1 MKLFLKIIPLC
12 LLSLSLNA
20 EVFSGFIENDVVN
33 GEDKHYTNG
42 IAFTY
47 LSNKDTNDLNKY
59 DNSFFNLVSK
69 IPTFNNDTKY
79 QTLGMT
85 LSHLTFTPDNSDEQ
99 NKIIKDVPYAG
110 VVTVD
115 FILYK
120 WEDDFFHQYMM
131 TLGMVGPS
139 SSAERFQN
147 TYHDITGNKDTKGW
161 SNQLEDNF
169 LYNFSYAYGYKAFKY
184 DFSYGKMDI
193 INNFRVDVGN
203 YNRALMAGS
212 TIRYGNNYPNNFNT
226 VGRLLGANENKL
238 LNLDSKSNKSFGW
251 SISYGLGYS
260 YIDYFYVTN
269 YDKSYQLD
277 KLKDTAIQVISLD
290 TYFDNLVLSFTYKTS
305 KLVSVNNKNEY
316 ESWGGVSLAY
326 LF

>member
-1 MKLFLKIIPLC
+1 MKLFLKIMPIC

-20 EVFSGFIENDVVN
+20 EVFSGFIENDVVA

-42 IAFTY
+42 VAFTY

-59 DNSFFNLVSK
+59 DNSFFELISK
-69 IPTFNNDTKY
+69 IPTFNDNTKY
-79 QTLGMT
+79 QTLGIT
-85 LSHLTFTPDNSDEQ
+85 LSHLIFTPDDSEKE

-120 WEDDFFHQYMM
+120 WEEDFFHQYA
-131 TLGMVGPS
+131 TTFGVVGPS
-139 SSAERFQN
+139 TLA
-147 TYHDITGNKDTKGW
+147 DISQETFHHIIGSNDPKGW
-161 SNQLEDNF
+161 NNQLEDNF
-169 LYNFSYAYGYKAFKY
+169 LYNFSYTYGYRAFKHE
-184 DFSYGKMDI
+184 FSYGKMDI
-193 INNFRVDVGN
+193 INNFRLDVGN

-212 TIRYGNNYPNNFNT
+212 VIRYGNNYPNNFNT
-226 VGRLLGANENKL
+226 IGRLIGENENKL
-238 LNLDSKSNKSFGW
+238 LNLDSKSNKSFAW

-260 YIDYFYVTN
+260 YTDYFYVTN

-277 KLKDTAIQVISLD
+277 KLEDTAIQVISLD
-290 TYFDNLVLSFTYKTS
+290 TYFDKLVLSFTYKTS
-305 KLVSVNNKNEY
+305 KFVSVNNKSEY
-316 ESWGGVSLAY
+316 ENWGGLSLAY

>member
-1 MKLFLKIIPLC
+1 MKLFLKIMPLC

-85 LSHLTFTPDNSDEQ
+85 LSHLTFTPDDIKNK
-99 NKIIKDVPYAG
+99 NKIVNDLPYAG

-260 YIDYFYVTN
+260 YIDYFYVNN
-269 YDKSYQLD
+269 YDKSYELD
-277 KLKDTAIQVISLD
+277 KFPMSCLPMRLKI
-290 TYFDNLVLSFTYKTS
+290 YWFE
-305 KLVSVNNKNEY
+305 KLFSPTRDFIEMI
-316 ESWGGVSLAY
+316 
-326 LF
+326 

>member
-1 MKLFLKIIPLC
+1 MKLFLKIMPLC

-47 LSNKDTNDLNKY
+47 LSNKDTNDLNKS

-120 WEDDFFHQYMM
+120 WEEDFFH
-131 TLGMVGPS
+131 
-139 SSAERFQN
+139 
-147 TYHDITGNKDTKGW
+147 
-161 SNQLEDNF
+161 
-169 LYNFSYAYGYKAFKY
+169 
-184 DFSYGKMDI
+184 
-193 INNFRVDVGN
+193 
-203 YNRALMAGS
+203 
-212 TIRYGNNYPNNFNT
+212 
-226 VGRLLGANENKL
+226 
-238 LNLDSKSNKSFGW
+238 
-251 SISYGLGYS
+251 
-260 YIDYFYVTN
+260 
-269 YDKSYQLD
+269 
-277 KLKDTAIQVISLD
+277 
-290 TYFDNLVLSFTYKTS
+290 
-305 KLVSVNNKNEY
+305 
-316 ESWGGVSLAY
+316 
-326 LF
+326 